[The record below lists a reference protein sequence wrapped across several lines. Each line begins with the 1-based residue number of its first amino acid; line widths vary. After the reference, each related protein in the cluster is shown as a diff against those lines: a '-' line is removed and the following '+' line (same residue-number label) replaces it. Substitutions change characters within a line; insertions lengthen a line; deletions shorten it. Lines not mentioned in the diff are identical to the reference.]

1 MIFQRLIWAA
11 LAVALVAGSVQ
22 TGVQQ
27 VTAVPLILA
36 AEAYE
41 GQQRPVTELVAQPLA
56 APTHEAPAEQ
66 HTHSHGAQSAPVA
79 ARDSA
84 PDWAPAHGLER
95 TGWTWVANVLYAFSM
110 ALLVLSVMG
119 VSLWRG
125 TSLAS
130 LPLGLLV
137 AGAGWLSLHLWPSLG
152 LPAEIP
158 GMDAARLGSRQGW
171 WGLAAVSASL
181 ACLSLAWLKT
191 PLRWAAPLMWLA
203 LPFAVGAPH
212 ITADPLAGFGLEA
225 QAALRQLGH
234 DFIGVTHAVA
244 VLFWLSMGVLCGLVF
259 QRWLR
264 PVLLAALNP
273 PAAANPVLKENT

>member
-1 MIFQRLIWAA
+1 MIFQRLIWSA

-27 VTAVPLILA
+27 LSAVPIILA
-36 AEAYE
+36 AEAFE
-41 GQQRPVTELVAQPLA
+41 GQQPPATELVAPPPA
-56 APTHEAPAEQ
+56 APAHEHA
-66 HTHSHGAQSAPVA
+66 THSHGALSAPVA

-84 PDWAPAHGLER
+84 PDWAPVNGFER

-125 TSLAS
+125 SALAS
-130 LPLGLLV
+130 MPLGLLV
-137 AGAGWLSLHLWPSLG
+137 AGAGWLSLHFWPSLG

-171 WGLAAVSASL
+171 WVLAAASAAL
-181 ACLSLAWLKT
+181 ACVSLAWLKT
-191 PLRWAAPLMWLA
+191 PMRWAAPLMWLA

-212 ITADPLAGFGLEA
+212 ITADPLAGFGPEA

-244 VLFWLSMGVLCGLVF
+244 ISFWLSMGALCGLVF

-264 PVLLAALNP
+264 PALLAALNP
-273 PAAANPVLKENT
+273 PAAANPILKENT